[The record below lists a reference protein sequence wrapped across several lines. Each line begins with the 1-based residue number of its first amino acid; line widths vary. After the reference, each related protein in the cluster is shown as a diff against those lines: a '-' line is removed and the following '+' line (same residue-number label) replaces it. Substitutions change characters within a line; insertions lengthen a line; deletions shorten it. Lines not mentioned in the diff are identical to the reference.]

1 MSMATE
7 EEEGAS
13 ALFRAF
19 DRNKDGRLSF
29 EDLRQGFRKSGFE
42 ITNEDLKE
50 LVERFDQDGDG
61 ALNFSEMLSV
71 MAVLQKSNSDKS
83 EIMKVFSVM
92 DKNGNKRISKF
103 ELQHAMALYCD
114 THFTDKE
121 IDDIMIKVD
130 FDNDGFISFNE
141 FARCI
146 HLFKK

>member
-1 MSMATE
+1 MATE

-92 DKNGNKRISKF
+92 DKNG
-103 ELQHAMALYCD
+103 
-114 THFTDKE
+114 
-121 IDDIMIKVD
+121 
-130 FDNDGFISFNE
+130 GFCCN
-141 FARCI
+141 
-146 HLFKK
+146 HL